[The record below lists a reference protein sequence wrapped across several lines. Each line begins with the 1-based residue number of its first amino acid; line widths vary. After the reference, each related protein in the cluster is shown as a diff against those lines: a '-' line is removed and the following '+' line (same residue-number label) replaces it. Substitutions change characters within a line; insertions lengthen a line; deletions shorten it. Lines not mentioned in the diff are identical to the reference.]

1 MQVRRSVILLVAALV
16 VWTFVSYELVGMSSG
31 SHGCHL
37 LVQIPQGGFSNSVMP
52 KLTQA
57 EMDAQ
62 TAACSEPKP
71 GDFLMPAV
79 GYVLILGTGVAA
91 AATAGKRD
99 EPSRP

>member
-1 MQVRRSVILLVAALV
+1 MRVRRSIILLIAAFV
-16 VWTFVSYELVGMSSG
+16 MWTVVSYFVVGMSSG
-31 SHGCHL
+31 SHGCRIL
-37 LVQIPQGGFSNSVMP
+37 QTIPPGGFPDGVMP

-62 TAACSEPKP
+62 TAACSAPKP
-71 GDFLMPAV
+71 RDFFMPAV